1 MDVLSSAIEWFTDSA
16 NWSGD
21 FGIPKRL
28 LEHIGISV
36 LATATAFS
44 VAFPVGLYIG
54 HSRRF
59 EFLAVS
65 VANMGRALP
74 SFGVL
79 ALVFPFTLELG
90 SDLGGFAFLPT
101 LISLILLGIPPILT
115 NTYVGIRGVDPD
127 SVEAARGMGL
137 HEIEILRSLEAPIS
151 ASLIVAGL
159 RTSAVSIVAT
169 ATLGAVFGWGGLGRF
184 IVDGFAILDN
194 AQVIGGAVL
203 VALLAIATEVTLGV
217 VERLVRPRHL
227 RTVPRAVERASEV
240 LGPAA

>member
-1 MDVLSSAIEWFTDSA
+1 MDVLSSAIDWFLDPL

-28 LEHIGISV
+28 LEHVGISL
-36 LATATAFS
+36 LASAIAFS
-44 VAFPVGLYIG
+44 VAFPTGLYIG

-79 ALVFPFTLELG
+79 ALVFPFTFQLG
-90 SDLGGFAFLPT
+90 SGLGGFAFLPT

-115 NTYVGIRGVDPD
+115 NTYVGIKGVDPD

-137 HEIEILRSLEAPIS
+137 REIEILRSLEAPVS
-151 ASLIVAGL
+151 APLIVAGL
-159 RTSAVSIVAT
+159 RNSAV
-169 ATLGAVFGWGGLGRF
+169 
-184 IVDGFAILDN
+184 
-194 AQVIGGAVL
+194 
-203 VALLAIATEVTLGV
+203 
-217 VERLVRPRHL
+217 
-227 RTVPRAVERASEV
+227 
-240 LGPAA
+240 